1 MGLGKGLGR
10 GFESLIPTDLVDD
23 DFDPTAKE
31 DEKLSRLLDIPLDK
45 IVRDEDQPRKEF
57 DEAAINALAKSIK
70 ANGVLQPIV
79 VTKEGDVYKIVAGE
93 RRFRAAKVA
102 GLEEIPAIV
111 RTLDAQNRLELSIVE
126 NAQREDLS
134 AIELATAYAK
144 LKTQFNLD
152 AKEIGER
159 IGKSETS
166 VVNTM
171 RLLNLPDFA
180 KKEMVEKKLS
190 EGVMRPLVTV
200 DEETIREVL
209 PKIIEEG
216 WSSRKVEEYLRNKKQ
231 KSSASVLKINMFA
244 EREMNFEKRFGAKK
258 VKITSKTITI
268 SFKNNK
274 ELETLL
280 KKLEG

>member
-1 MGLGKGLGR
+1 
-10 GFESLIPTDLVDD
+10 
-23 DFDPTAKE
+23 
-31 DEKLSRLLDIPLDK
+31 
-45 IVRDEDQPRKEF
+45 
-57 DEAAINALAKSIK
+57 
-70 ANGVLQPIV
+70 
-79 VTKEGDVYKIVAGE
+79 
-93 RRFRAAKVA
+93 
-102 GLEEIPAIV
+102 
-111 RTLDAQNRLELSIVE
+111 
-126 NAQREDLS
+126 
-134 AIELATAYAK
+134 
-144 LKTQFNLD
+144 
-152 AKEIGER
+152 
-159 IGKSETS
+159 
-166 VVNTM
+166 
-171 RLLNLPDFA
+171 
-180 KKEMVEKKLS
+180 
-190 EGVMRPLVTV
+190 MRPLVTV